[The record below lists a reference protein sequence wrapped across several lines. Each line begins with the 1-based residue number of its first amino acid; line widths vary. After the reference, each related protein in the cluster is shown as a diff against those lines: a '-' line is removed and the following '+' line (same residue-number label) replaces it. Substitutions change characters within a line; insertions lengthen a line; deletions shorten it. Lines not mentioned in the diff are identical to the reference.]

1 MQVPE
6 DEVQQLCP
14 GASQKAF
21 LAEVK
26 AAAAPAV
33 APASPAC
40 AKSPFP
46 RALRCHGMSGD
57 RHDRCPCLAQVQ
69 KGHPGLG
76 TL

>member
-14 GASQKAF
+14 RASQKAF

-33 APASPAC
+33 APA
-40 AKSPFP
+40 
-46 RALRCHGMSGD
+46 ALPVPSHHFHEPSG
-57 RHDRCPCLAQVQ
+57 AT
-69 KGHPGLG
+69 G
-76 TL
+76 